1 MRAVLAAI
9 EGSQDETRFS
19 AAIYVRQYRPGA
31 PGRAR
36 ALHFQRGFAAMKPA
50 EHDDPASRN
59 GRKNGMGRALGL
71 GLITGAADDDCSAI
85 GTYASAGAR
94 FGTDLLWT
102 APATLPMMYTVV
114 YLSSKLGQV
123 SGRGLFHVIK
133 DFYPRWLLWSVLIG
147 VLAGNA
153 VEAAADLGGMAAAIN
168 IFVPLPIPV
177 IVLAVALV
185 IFALQVFG
193 SYTLIR
199 NVFRWLALALL
210 AYIAAAF
217 LAKPDAAAVLRG
229 TLIPTIEFSREF
241 LSILVAII
249 GTTLSAYLYTW
260 QSNQEVEEEITEGR
274 TTLRERKG
282 ATEGELRR
290 SRRDILIG
298 MTFSNVIMY
307 FIILSTGATLYE
319 SGQNEI
325 ETAAQAAEALRPL
338 AGEAASIL
346 FAAGIIGVGFLAVPV
361 MTTGAAYDLAQ
372 TLGWRSSLHARA
384 REAPRFYAAIGVF
397 TAIAVG
403 LNFLGFNPMKA
414 LVWSGIVQ
422 GFSTPPLLLLIMLMT
437 NDRRIMGDQVN
448 SRGTNVLG
456 WTTTA
461 AIFSATVGLVA
472 TWFM

>member
-1 MRAVLAAI
+1 MRQA
-9 EGSQDETRFS
+9 GSDRSIPPE
-19 AAIYVRQYRPGA
+19 
-31 PGRAR
+31 
-36 ALHFQRGFAAMKPA
+36 
-50 EHDDPASRN
+50 E
-59 GRKNGMGRALGL
+59 RKGGIGRALGL

-94 FGTDLLWT
+94 FGPDLLWT
-102 APATLPMMYTVV
+102 APVTLPMMYVVV

-133 DFYPRWLLWSVLIG
+133 DFYPRWLLWSVLLG
-147 VLAGNA
+147 VLIGNTI
-153 VEAAADLGGMAAAIN
+153 EAAADLGGMAAATN
-168 IFVPLPIPV
+168 MFVPLPIPL
-177 IVLAVALV
+177 IVLFVAAL

-199 NVFRWLALALL
+199 NIFRWLALALL
-210 AYIAAAF
+210 AYVGAAI

-229 TLIPTIEFSREF
+229 TLLPKIEFNREF

-260 QSNQEVEEEITEGR
+260 QSNEEVEEEIAQGR
-274 TTLRERKG
+274 TTLSQRKG
-282 ATEGELRR
+282 ATDSELRR

-298 MTFSNVIMY
+298 MMFSNLIMY
-307 FIILSTGATLYE
+307 FIILSTGATLYKA
-319 SGQNEI
+319 GHHDI
-325 ETAAQAAEALRPL
+325 DTAAQAAEALRPL
-338 AGEAASIL
+338 AGQAASVL
-346 FAAGIIGVGFLAVPV
+346 FAAGVIGVGFLAVPV
-361 MTTGAAYDLAQ
+361 MTTGAAYDVAQ
-372 TLGWRSSLHARA
+372 AIGWKNSLHARA
-384 REAPRFYAAIGVF
+384 REAPKFYLAIGFF
-397 TAIAVG
+397 TAIAAG

-437 NDRRIMGDQVN
+437 NSRRIMGDQVN
-448 SRGTNVLG
+448 SRSTNILG

-461 AIFSATVGLVA
+461 AIFSATIGLVA